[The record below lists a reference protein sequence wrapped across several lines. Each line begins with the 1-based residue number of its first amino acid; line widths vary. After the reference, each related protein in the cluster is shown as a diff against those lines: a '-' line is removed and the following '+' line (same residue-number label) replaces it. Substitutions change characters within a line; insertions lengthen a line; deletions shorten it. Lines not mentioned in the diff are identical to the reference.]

1 MKRESAARF
10 GHGYLDYHPK
20 DTRKPDLL
28 IKPSYI
34 CVEVGVA
41 KGNHAEH
48 IIYQNPRELHLI
60 DPWGVFKDGF
70 VPPITENSFEERYQN
85 VCERFKNDKN
95 VLIHRAYSDKVCATF
110 EDESIDW
117 VYIDGN
123 HTYEGTLEDL
133 HLWWPKLKTGGYL
146 TGDDYAPTPNP
157 RFGVVKAVNEFVK
170 EFGLIMHTSPFEGTC
185 CEGQFIIEKLK

>member
-1 MKRESAARF
+1 MKRESATKF
-10 GHGYLDYHPK
+10 GVGYLDY
-20 DTRKPDLL
+20 DAEEVRKPDLL
-28 IKPSYI
+28 IKPNDI

-41 KGNHAEH
+41 KGNHAEY
-48 IIYQNPRELHLI
+48 ILRQDPKELHLI
-60 DPWGVFKDGF
+60 DPWGIFKDGF

-95 VLIHRAYSDKVCATF
+95 VVIHRAYSHDVCETF

-133 HLWWPKLKTGGYL
+133 YLWWPKLKIGGYL
-146 TGDDYAPTPNP
+146 TGDDYAPTSNP
-157 RFGVVKAVNEFVK
+157 RFGVVKAVNDFVAK
-170 EFGLIMHTSPFEGTC
+170 LGLTMHTSPFEGTC